1 MDVVRHMCLSDRPCV
16 VLLQGDLAPGAKCF
30 GKEVRAL
37 YTEKGRIGWRRP
49 SVLTLHIFGGEIW
62 GLVSPEIR
70 VLVRGVAAVPRV
82 CCIAID
88 EV

>member
-1 MDVVRHMCLSDRPCV
+1 
-16 VLLQGDLAPGAKCF
+16 
-30 GKEVRAL
+30 L

-70 VLVRGVAAVPRV
+70 VLVCGVAAVPRV